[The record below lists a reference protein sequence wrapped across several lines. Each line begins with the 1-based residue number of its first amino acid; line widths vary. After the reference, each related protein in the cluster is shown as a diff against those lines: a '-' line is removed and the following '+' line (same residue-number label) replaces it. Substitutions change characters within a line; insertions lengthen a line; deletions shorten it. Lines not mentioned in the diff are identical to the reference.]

1 MEDYVRPFRRRKIFD
16 LRGEEEECERIISIQ
31 IKSEREEYPIGG
43 KFLHMRGRK
52 DLTTNIVTYI
62 KVCAN
67 TFEENG

>member
-1 MEDYVRPFRRRKIFD
+1 MKR
-16 LRGEEEECERIISIQ
+16 EEEECERIISIQ

-52 DLTTNIVTYI
+52 DMTSNIVTYL
-62 KVCAN
+62 KVFAN